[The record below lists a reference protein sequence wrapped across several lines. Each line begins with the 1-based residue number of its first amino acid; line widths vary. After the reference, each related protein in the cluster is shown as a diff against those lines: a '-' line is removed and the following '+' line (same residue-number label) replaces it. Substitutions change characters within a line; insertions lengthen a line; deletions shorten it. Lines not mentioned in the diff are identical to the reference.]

1 MASFLPLELR
11 DYADQVVEVAGKA
24 FTVKEL
30 VYVNQEDFYS
40 TGGLVPDSN
49 GLIAANSQFRLWQTP
64 IGSAGQ
70 GFTAPMTV
78 SETNNT
84 QGSRFGGNELLLVY
98 SVGFEFAVLT
108 SVSSLIPTTD
118 RLFDQDIR
126 NLGMGL
132 SWSLQIGSG
141 ISRVQGVLGQYPY
154 GAGAYIGAA
163 TAIDTDL
170 TTLTT
175 AVYAAQN
182 GGPNV
187 PARKRSSLLAFPPNI
202 EININVQNGSAIQLD
217 DTAATWGSKVLAVRG
232 NMRAFRFTVPVG

>member
-11 DYADQVVEVAGKA
+11 DYADQVIEVAGKA
-24 FTVKEL
+24 FTVKDL

-40 TGGLVPDSN
+40 TGCFTPSSAGV
-49 GLIAANSQFRLWQTP
+49 IAANSNIRMWQTP
-64 IGSAGQ
+64 VNSAGQ
-70 GFTAPMTV
+70 GFTAPLTL

-84 QGSRFGGNELLLVY
+84 VGSRFGGNELLLVY
-98 SVGFEFAVLT
+98 SVGYEFATATSAANPAPLT
-108 SVSSLIPTTD
+108 Q
-118 RLFDQDIR
+118 RLLDSDVK
-126 NLGMGL
+126 NLGL
-132 SWSLQIGSG
+132 NLFWSLQIGSG

-163 TAIDTDL
+163 TAAAADVDQV
-170 TTLTT
+170 
-175 AVYAAQN
+175 AYAAQN

-202 EININVQNGSAIQLD
+202 DININIGNGSAITLVD
-217 DTAATWGSKVLAVRG
+217 LPSSSWDGTKVLTVRG

>member
-1 MASFLPLELR
+1 MANFLPLELR
-11 DYADQVVEVAGKA
+11 DYADQVIEVAGKA
-24 FTVKEL
+24 FTVKDL

-40 TGGLVPDSN
+40 TCGFVPDSN
-49 GLIAANSQFRLWQTP
+49 GLLAANSQSRLWQAP

-70 GFTAPMTV
+70 GFTTPLTV

-84 QGSRFGGNELLLVY
+84 VGSRFGGNELLLTY
-98 SVGFEFAVLT
+98 AVGFEFAVLT
-108 SVSSLIPTTD
+108 SASNLIPTTD

-141 ISRVQGVLGQYPY
+141 ISRVQGVLGQFPY

-163 TAIDTDL
+163 TAIDSDL
-170 TTLTT
+170 TALTT

-187 PARKRSSLLAFPPNI
+187 PARKRSSLLVFPPNI
-202 EININVQNGSAIQLD
+202 DINITIANGTAIQLD
-217 DTAATWGSKVLAVRG
+217 DTAGTWGSKVIAVRG